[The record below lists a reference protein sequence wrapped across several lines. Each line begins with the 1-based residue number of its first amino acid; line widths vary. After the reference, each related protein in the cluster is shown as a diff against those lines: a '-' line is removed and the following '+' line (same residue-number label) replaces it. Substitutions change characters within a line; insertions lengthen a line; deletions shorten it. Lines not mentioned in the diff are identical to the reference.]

1 METDTKAREEEKN
14 KIELF
19 GRLKSGIKEIQKQ
32 QVRKEITAADN
43 SVGVDNPSP
52 AEVQIFNLYISDV
65 YKR

>member
-32 QVRKEITAADN
+32 RVWKEITAADN

>member
-19 GRLKSGIKEIQKQ
+19 GSLNSEIKEIQKQ

-52 AEVQIFNLYISDV
+52 ADVQIFN
-65 YKR
+65 

>member
-19 GRLKSGIKEIQKQ
+19 GSLRRGIKEIQKQ
-32 QVRKEITAADN
+32 QVWKEISAADN

-52 AEVQIFNLYISDV
+52 ADVQIFN
-65 YKR
+65 